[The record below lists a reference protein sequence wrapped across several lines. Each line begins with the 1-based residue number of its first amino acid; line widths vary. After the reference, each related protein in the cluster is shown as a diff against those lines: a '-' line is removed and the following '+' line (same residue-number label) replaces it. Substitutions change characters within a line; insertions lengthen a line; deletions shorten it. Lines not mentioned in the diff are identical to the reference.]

1 MTGWNAQNDS
11 LFLKKY
17 RIHLIKTNL
26 PIDFESSACPVH
38 QEESCALSYK
48 CKTSAKKN
56 RWPLAIFF
64 YSDKD
69 YYTEPNNKIVYYDNQ
84 HLTNIFF
91 RSISILITIQ
101 MRLELILESLPWLS
115 FQFTGRLL
123 KSRIE
128 IPVKQK
134 P

>member
-1 MTGWNAQNDS
+1 MA
-11 LFLKKY
+11 
-17 RIHLIKTNL
+17 
-26 PIDFESSACPVH
+26 
-38 QEESCALSYK
+38 
-48 CKTSAKKN
+48 TSD
-56 RWPLAIFF
+56 IF

-101 MRLELILESLPWLS
+101 MRLELILEFLPWLS